1 MSRVREANL
10 RQLVLTEELKE
21 WYLEQYRPMAGDP
34 PPTNRNA
41 GRRDVP
47 PAPSISDEL
56 KRKAKRFAR

>member
-10 RQLVLTEELKE
+10 RQLVLTEELRQ
-21 WYLEQYRPMAGDP
+21 WYLEQHRAFAGEP

-47 PAPSISDEL
+47 PAPSIADFYKKKKKS
-56 KRKAKRFAR
+56 RG